1 MIGRRRFIAAGA
13 AGIAGLGLG
22 GCGGDADMRAYLDA
36 TAKLRATLAR
46 DPALAELVR
55 CATLAPNG
63 HNTQPWRF
71 APGTGSV
78 RILADFSRR
87 TPVVDPD
94 DHHLYVSLGCAAENL
109 ALAARH
115 HGIDCTLLSRSDVDG
130 TAIDC
135 MLDATRQTAADAR
148 DRALFAAI
156 PLRQSTRSVYDGT
169 TVSAADLAQLDAA
182 ARVEG
187 VDVALITEPA
197 KREAVLAQVIAGN
210 SAQMDDPAF
219 VAELLAWIRF
229 DAASALRKGDGLF
242 AACSGNPVLPDW
254 LGRRMFGLAFRKSSE
269 NDKYAAQIRSSA
281 GIAVFVGARADH
293 EHWIRVGRSFQR
305 FALQATALGL
315 RHAHINQPVEVPAI
329 RSAFARWLGV
339 GERRP
344 DLVIRFGRAPTLPM
358 SMRRPVAAVLAE
370 AAA

>member
-1 MIGRRRFIAAGA
+1 MVSRRRFIAAGA
-13 AGIAGLGLG
+13 AGIAGFGLG
-22 GCGGDADMRAYLDA
+22 GCSGEADMQAYRDA
-36 TAKLRATLAR
+36 AARLRAALVQ

-71 APGTGSV
+71 APGTESV
-78 RILADFSRR
+78 RILPDFTRR

-109 ALAARH
+109 ALAARR
-115 HGIDCTLLSRSDVDG
+115 HGRDCALLPRSDGDG
-130 TAIDC
+130 TTIDC
-135 MLDATRQTAADAR
+135 MLDATRHSPADAR
-148 DRALFAAI
+148 DRTLFAAI
-156 PLRQSTRSVYDGT
+156 PLRQSTRSVYDGSP
-169 TVSAADLAQLDAA
+169 VSAADLAQLADAA
-182 ARVEG
+182 RIEG
-187 VDVALITEPA
+187 VELILITEPA

-219 VAELLAWIRF
+219 IEELRQWIRF
-229 DAASALRKGDGLF
+229 DAASALQLRDGLF

-254 LGRRMFGLAFRKSSE
+254 LGRRMFGLVFRKPSE
-269 NDKYAAQIRSSA
+269 NDKYAAQVRSSA

-305 FALQATALGL
+305 FALQGTSMGL

-329 RSAFARWLGV
+329 RGEFARWLGV

-344 DLVIRFGRAPTLPM
+344 DLVIRFGRAPELPM
-358 SMRRPVAAVLAE
+358 SMRRSVAAVLA
-370 AAA
+370 AA

>member
-1 MIGRRRFIAAGA
+1 MIDRRRFIAGGA
-13 AGIAGLGLG
+13 AGIAGLSLG
-22 GCGGDADMRAYLDA
+22 GCGGEADMRSYLDA
-36 TAKLRATLAR
+36 AAKLRATLAK
-46 DPALAELVR
+46 DPSLAELVR

-78 RILADFSRR
+78 RILPDFGRR

-109 ALAARH
+109 ALAARR
-115 HGIDCTLLSRSDVDG
+115 HGRDCAMLLRSDGDG

-135 MLDATRQTAADAR
+135 MLDATRHASVDAR

-156 PLRQSTRSVYDGT
+156 PLRQSTRSVYDGSAI
-169 TVSAADLAQLDAA
+169 SAADLALLADA

-187 VDVALITEPA
+187 VDLILVTEPA
-197 KREAVLAQVIAGN
+197 RREEVLAQVIAGN
-210 SAQMDDPAF
+210 SAQMDDAAF

-242 AACSGNPVLPDW
+242 GACSGNPVLPDW
-254 LGRRMFGLAFRKSSE
+254 LGRRMFGLVFRKSSE

-315 RHAHINQPVEVPAI
+315 RHAHVNQPVEVPAI
-329 RSAFARWLGV
+329 RSEFARWLGV

-344 DLVIRFGRAPTLPM
+344 DLAIRFGRAPALPM
-358 SMRRPVAAVLAE
+358 SMRRPVAAVLAG
-370 AAA
+370 AA